1 MDGAGAPRHARD
13 VRPLEQNLE
22 AMIRAARKLTV
33 ILLFVFGLAA
43 QASEAPATPTYRDF
57 DVPPHN
63 YRARTPKDRFS
74 TMMQTLESDP
84 RLDRSS
90 EKGFLTS
97 FLKVLGVPASSQM
110 LVFSTTSLQLR
121 FISPANPRAIY
132 FTDDLYVGY
141 IPGARIEVLSLDPE
155 LGAIFY
161 IFDIPREKGAIRFER
176 SDRCMNCHVSD
187 DTGHV
192 PGLVIKSVVPGPG
205 GGSLDAFRG
214 GQSGHGVPFSDRF
227 GGWHI
232 TGKHGITNHWGNLT
246 GRYVAGDIKT
256 FPNPPGEH
264 FQWTKYPV
272 QTSDILAHLLHE
284 HQAGFVNRV
293 VEAGY
298 RARTALFI
306 SDGKLTSSQ
315 SAELDAQARIIVRY
329 LLFADEVP
337 LSAGGIEP
345 DATFKADFLR
355 ERRATAKGLSLKDLD
370 LSTRLFKHRCSYMI
384 YSPVFEGLPEVMK
397 TRIYTRLRQVLKH
410 GNSDREFAFLPS
422 AEKKAIH
429 GILKATL
436 PDLPPSW

>member
-1 MDGAGAPRHARD
+1 LSALDGRAT
-13 VRPLEQNLE
+13 E
-22 AMIRAARKLTV
+22 A
-33 ILLFVFGLAA
+33 
-43 QASEAPATPTYRDF
+43 QPEPTYSDF

-63 YRARTPKDRFS
+63 YRTRSPRDRFS
-74 TMMQTLESDP
+74 HLIPTLESDP

-90 EKGFLTS
+90 EKAFLIS
-97 FLKVLGVPASSQM
+97 FLKILGVPASSQM

-141 IPGARIEVLSLDPE
+141 IPGARLEVVTLDPE

-161 IFDIPREKGAIRFER
+161 IFDIPREKGPIHFER
-176 SDRCMNCHVSD
+176 SERCMNCHVSD

-227 GGWHI
+227 GGWHV

-246 GRYVAGDIKT
+246 GRYIAGDIQT
-256 FPNPPGEH
+256 FANPPGER
-264 FQWTKYPV
+264 FSWTKYPV
-272 QTSDILAHLLHE
+272 STSDILAHLLHE

-298 RARTALFI
+298 RARTALFV
-306 SDGKLTSSQ
+306 SDGKLTPSQ
-315 SAELDAQARIIVRY
+315 AAQLDAQAHIVVRY

-337 LSAGGIEP
+337 LPVGGIEP
-345 DATFKADFLR
+345 DRTFMADFVR
-355 ERRATAKGLSLKDLD
+355 NRRATAKGLSLKDLD

-384 YSPVFEGLPEVMK
+384 YSSVFHGLPEVIK
-397 TRIYTRLRQVLKH
+397 TRVYSRLREALND
-410 GNSDREFAFLPS
+410 GDTEFSFLP
-422 AEKKAIH
+422 AGEKKAIH
-429 GILKATL
+429 DILKATL
-436 PDLPPSW
+436 KDLPSWW

>member
-1 MDGAGAPRHARD
+1 MIGVAPRLA
-13 VRPLEQNLE
+13 
-22 AMIRAARKLTV
+22 
-33 ILLFVFGLAA
+33 LLLLLLSGLAA
-43 QASEAPATPTYRDF
+43 QAAEPLPPPTYRDF

-63 YRARTPKDRFS
+63 YRTRAPKDRFS
-74 TMMQTLESDP
+74 NVLQTLESDSP
-84 RLDRSS
+84 LDRSS
-90 EKGFLTS
+90 EKAFLVS
-97 FLKVLGVPASSQM
+97 FLKILGVPASSQM

-155 LGAIFY
+155 LGAIFH
-161 IFDIPREKGAIRFER
+161 IFDIPREKGTIHFER

-214 GQSGHGVPFSDRF
+214 GQSGHGIPFSDRF
-227 GGWHI
+227 GGWHV

-256 FPNPPGEH
+256 FPNRPGER

-272 QTSDILAHLLHE
+272 ATSDILAHLLLE
-284 HQAGFVNRV
+284 HQGGFVNRV

-298 RARTALFI
+298 RARTALFV
-306 SDGKLTSSQ
+306 SDGKLTPSQ
-315 SAELDAQARIIVRY
+315 SAELDAQARIVVRY

-337 LSAGGIEP
+337 LPPGGLEP
-345 DATFKADFLR
+345 DETFRDDFLSN
-355 ERRATAKGLSLKDLD
+355 RRATAEGLSLKDLD
-370 LSTRLFKHRCSYMI
+370 LSTRLFKHRCSFMI
-384 YSPVFEGLPEVMK
+384 YSPVFEGLPPVMK
-397 TRIYTRLRQVLKH
+397 RRIYSRLREALSN
-410 GNSDREFAFLPS
+410 GNSDTEFAFLPA
-422 AEKKAIH
+422 AEKKAIR

-436 PDLPPSW
+436 KDLPASW